1 MAEEVVYVELLN
13 EGVEVW
19 RPVVAKVEG
28 EGVFRLSDDQPEG
41 EQWAFPP
48 GSRVLCED
56 RLLSGGRTQVACRL
70 AD

>member
-1 MAEEVVYVELLN
+1 MAVLMVFVELLN

-19 RPVVAKVEG
+19 RPVEAECQE
-28 EGVFRLSDDQPEG
+28 EGVVRLPAEAPDG

-48 GSRVLCED
+48 GSRVRCEERD
-56 RLLSGGRTQVACRL
+56 VGIVAVAL